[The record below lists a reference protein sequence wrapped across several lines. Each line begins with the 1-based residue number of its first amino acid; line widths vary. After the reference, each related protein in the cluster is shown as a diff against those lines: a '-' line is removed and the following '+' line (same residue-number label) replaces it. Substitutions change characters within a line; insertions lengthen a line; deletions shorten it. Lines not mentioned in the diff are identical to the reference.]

1 MSWYILRIRTNIL
14 SFIIVMIPCAPTE
27 SHESTVYYQLYG
39 DIRASVLVAELKVSF
54 KYSYDISYSC

>member
-1 MSWYILRIRTNIL
+1 
-14 SFIIVMIPCAPTE
+14 MIPCAPTE